1 MSQESNHGETE
12 LLRIVKNNAGMS
24 IFLGIVMLVMGLL
37 AFGMPLMM
45 GRSVAVIVGVL
56 AVIAGVPQVVFAF
69 RMGSFGKGLW
79 MLILGVLTVVF
90 GLAMIGRPLFSLAV
104 LTIVLAAYIGAAGI
118 FDIIWAFKLRPLKGW
133 RLTLIVGIITL
144 LFGIFIWRNSPISG
158 GRVVGFIV
166 GIRLIFSGWTHVGIG
181 RAVRKE
187 AKKALGAETPA

>member
-1 MSQESNHGETE
+1 MSQQSSHGETE
-12 LLRIVKNNAGMS
+12 LLRVVKNNAGMS

-37 AFGMPLMM
+37 AFGMPLMV

-79 MLILGVLTVVF
+79 MLILGVVTVVF

-104 LTIVLAAYIGAAGI
+104 LTIMLAAYFGAAGI

-133 RLTLIVGIITL
+133 GMTLFSGILSL
-144 LFGIFIWRNSPISG
+144 LIGVFVWRTELSG
-158 GRVVGFIV
+158 VRIIGYLV
-166 GIRLIFSGWTHVGIG
+166 GIRLFINGWSHIILGGV
-181 RAVRKE
+181 VRRE
-187 AKKALGAETPA
+187 AKKARKAA